1 MGKILPETV
10 PNYREERD
18 MEKVGRIA
26 ACFKN
31 RKGVVPMQSE
41 DA

>member
-10 PNYREERD
+10 PNYSEGRD